1 VVIGRPQCVGPAVE
15 TSEGGGLAKRATMA
29 FTVVVVLADV
39 AAAITAIAVFVVVLV
54 PVATGAIISAIGQ
67 AR

>member
-1 VVIGRPQCVGPAVE
+1 
-15 TSEGGGLAKRATMA
+15 MA